1 MKLFNKINHNKSKKE
16 KVNCDILD
24 FYIIKCFP
32 KSLYLKMYECVTC
45 NCMIACVCDLLGGM
59 QYKVGDKLLNSIKI
73 KNKIFS
79 LYPLTFITKYG
90 SSGVLNA

>member
-1 MKLFNKINHNKSKKE
+1 
-16 KVNCDILD
+16 
-24 FYIIKCFP
+24 
-32 KSLYLKMYECVTC
+32 MYECVTC

-90 SSGVLNA
+90 SSGVLNTSNFMHIYLDLLFQPLLFKLRGYNNKLTLESRK